1 LHSTSGHIEAPTG
14 FPAYEL
20 FAAASTAV
28 LLADADTGRVV
39 AINPAAQSLLGVSS
53 ADVVGR
59 DWSGAFIAPSAQE
72 LQAAALRTTT
82 LGIAAMIDAA
92 TTGTVSAV
100 RATLST
106 FRVASA
112 FYLLVRLDAVD
123 EIGGNHDAFSPELFE
138 QLNSLALGFVIADEA
153 LCVEFGNRV
162 FLDLIGEPA
171 LDAAAGQC
179 LLRWLDVTQRDLDV
193 MRRQMQVRQAASV
206 LTANFITRSGPGSR
220 VEVIAIAVP
229 GAASAYWGFVLRPTA
244 LVPAAPAIPPRSRKD
259 S

>member
-1 LHSTSGHIEAPTG
+1 LHSTSGQTEAPTG

-28 LLADADTGRVV
+28 LVADADTGRAV

-53 ADVVGR
+53 GDVVGR
-59 DWSGAFIAPSAQE
+59 DWFSAFVAPDPQA
-72 LQAAALRTTT
+72 LQAAALRAVS
-82 LGIAAMIDAA
+82 LGIAATLVA
-92 TTGTVSAV
+92 TTAGSVSAV

-123 EIGGNHDAFSPELFE
+123 EIGGNHEAFSPELFE

-162 FLDLIGEPA
+162 FLDLIAEPA
-171 LDAAAGQC
+171 LDAAEGQC

-206 LTANFITRSGPGSR
+206 LTANLITRSGAGTT

-229 GAASAYWGFVLRPTA
+229 DAASAHWGFVLRPTTR
-244 LVPAAPAIPPRSRKD
+244 PPEPSGSRKD